1 MKRGLAGK
9 LVEPHACGRVSSGTE
24 RDWSGMGLGDWELI
38 CYVEECR
45 IEGF

>member
-1 MKRGLAGK
+1 MRESKQWDGKRL
-9 LVEPHACGRVSSGTE
+9 
-24 RDWSGMGLGDWELI
+24 GLGDWELI

>member
-9 LVEPHACGRVSSGTE
+9 LVEPPAYERISGR
-24 RDWSGMGLGDWELI
+24 GLGDWELI